1 MHSRGIREDITINGV
16 RDNTRDV
23 PGPQAHTI
31 MVQWSDG
38 SWEDMHFG
46 SASEAHAF
54 VLAVYTYH
62 QTGMGEDWHG
72 DVFRIMPRP
81 FNASVN

>member
-1 MHSRGIREDITINGV
+1 
-16 RDNTRDV
+16 
-23 PGPQAHTI
+23 

-38 SWEDMHFG
+38 SWEDMLFG

-62 QTGMGEDWHG
+62 QTGIGEDWHG